1 MTEEG
6 DNLPNL
12 IVIDGGKGQL
22 SSSVKALKKLGLEK
36 KDSNSWH
43 SKRLEEIFYQN
54 DPIPLYLNK
63 KSETLKVIQKMRN
76 EAHRFAINFHRNKR
90 E

>member
-43 SKRLEEIFYQN
+43 SK
-54 DPIPLYLNK
+54 K
-63 KSETLKVIQKMRN
+63 T
-76 EAHRFAINFHRNKR
+76 
-90 E
+90 

>member
-1 MTEEG
+1 MGPDDYASMEEVVYRRYKRMTEEG

-36 KDSNSWH
+36 KIAILGIAKDL
-43 SKRLEEIFYQN
+43 KKFFIQT
-54 DPIPLYLNK
+54 IPY
-63 KSETLKVIQKMRN
+63 
-76 EAHRFAINFHRNKR
+76 RFI
-90 E
+90 

>member
-22 SSSVKALKKLGLEK
+22 SSSVKG
-36 KDSNSWH
+36 
-43 SKRLEEIFYQN
+43 I
-54 DPIPLYLNK
+54 
-63 KSETLKVIQKMRN
+63 ETSISIKQMNIC
-76 EAHRFAINFHRNKR
+76 
-90 E
+90 